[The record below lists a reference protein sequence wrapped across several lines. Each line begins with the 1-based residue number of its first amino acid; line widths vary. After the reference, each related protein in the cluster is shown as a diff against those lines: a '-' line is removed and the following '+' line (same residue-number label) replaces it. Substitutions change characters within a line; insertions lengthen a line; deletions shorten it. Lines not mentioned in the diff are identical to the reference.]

1 MKGDIEQCLLRTRS
15 FFSSIPYDLENN
27 QEKHYQTIFYLLFR
41 LMGQYVDVEVKN
53 AIGRADVVI
62 KMSDAI
68 YVFEFK
74 VDGTPE
80 EALAQINSKQYA
92 IPYEIDHH
100 KVVKVGVNFDST
112 TRTLGKWVIEYSQ
125 QKEFEAQSQLYPEYY
140 ILKVNDFN
148 QVAKSPLEE
157 WIYYL
162 NTGDIPDSATAPG
175 LTEVRERLRLD
186 KMTKAELEAYYRHL
200 DNIVI
205 LKDNV
210 FTERAEGREEGR
222 LEEKRETAS
231 NMKS

>member
-1 MKGDIEQCLLRTRS
+1 M
-15 FFSSIPYDLENN
+15 
-27 QEKHYQTIFYLLFR
+27 
-41 LMGQYVDVEVKN
+41 
-53 AIGRADVVI
+53 
-62 KMSDAI
+62 
-68 YVFEFK
+68 
-74 VDGTPE
+74 
-80 EALAQINSKQYA
+80 
-92 IPYEIDHH
+92 
-100 KVVKVGVNFDST
+100 
-112 TRTLGKWVIEYSQ
+112 
-125 QKEFEAQSQLYPEYY
+125 
-140 ILKVNDFN
+140 
-148 QVAKSPLEE
+148 AKSPLEE